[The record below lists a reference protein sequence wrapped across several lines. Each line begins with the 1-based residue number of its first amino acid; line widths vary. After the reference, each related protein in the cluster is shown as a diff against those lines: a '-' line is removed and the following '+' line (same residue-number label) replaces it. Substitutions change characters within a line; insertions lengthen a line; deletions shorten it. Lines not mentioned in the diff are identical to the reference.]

1 MRILFIH
8 QNFPAQFKHLAPAL
22 VKLKHHVTA
31 LVPGPTKTKI
41 WQGVHI
47 ENYLIT
53 TTNTKNIHPLALDF
67 ESKVIR
73 GEACLSKA
81 LKLKEAGYCPDII
94 ISHPGW
100 GESLFLKEVWPTS
113 ELKLY
118 CEFYY
123 KGRGA
128 DFDFDPEFAQHS
140 AWESGRANL
149 KNSTILLQINKA
161 VSAITPTEWQASLF
175 PDHVRQKLTVIHEGI
190 DTDKVQPNT
199 DSLFK
204 LTNKITLTAG
214 DEVVTFVN
222 RHLEPYRGFH
232 IFMRSLPEIIGR
244 NRNVKIIIVGANG
257 VSYGSNPP
265 DGGTWTDRMIAEVV
279 SSLPNQAKE
288 RVFFTGTLPY
298 DKYISLLQISTVH
311 VYLTYPFVLSWS
323 LLEAMSAGCA
333 IVASDTEPV
342 REVISHNENGI
353 LADFFDTGALAK
365 KVNLL
370 LNDLELRQRL
380 ANKARQHVISRYD
393 HKTVCLPAQ
402 IKWALANHSK

>member
-8 QNFPAQFKHLAPAL
+8 QNFPAQFKYLAPAL
-22 VKLKHHVTA
+22 VKRKHQVTA
-31 LVPGPTKTKI
+31 LVPGPTKTKN
-41 WQGVHI
+41 WKGVDI
-47 ENYLIT
+47 ENYSIT
-53 TTNTKNIHPLALDF
+53 RTNTTNIHPLVLDF

-81 LKLKEAGYCPDII
+81 LQLKEAGYSPDII

-113 ELKLY
+113 KLKLY

-123 KGRGA
+123 HGRGV
-128 DFDFDPEFAQHS
+128 DFDFDPEFAKHS
-140 AWESGRANL
+140 AWDSGRANL
-149 KNSTILLQINKA
+149 KNATILLQIDNA
-161 VSAITPTEWQASLF
+161 FAAITPTDWQARVF
-175 PDHVRQKLTVIHEGI
+175 PNHVRQKLTVIHEGI
-190 DTDKVQPNT
+190 DTDNVQPNT
-199 DSLFK
+199 GSVFR
-204 LTNKITLTAG
+204 LTNKITLTAQ

-232 IFMRSLPEIIGR
+232 IFMRSLPEILGR
-244 NRNVKIIIVGANG
+244 NQNVKIIIVGANG

-298 DKYISLLQISTVH
+298 DQYISLLQITTVH

-333 IVASDTEPV
+333 IVGSDTEPV
-342 REVISHNENGI
+342 REVISHNENG
-353 LADFFDTGALAK
+353 LLTDFFDTGALAS
-365 KVNLL
+365 KVTHL
-370 LNDLELRQRL
+370 LNDPKLRQRL
-380 ANKARQHVISRYD
+380 ANQARQTVISRYD

-402 IKWALANHSK
+402 INWALAND